1 MKKIISVMIC
11 FVLMLSG
18 YGCAKDEKE
27 PMGTKSEPT
36 VSTTEQT
43 IGETYANDAWT
54 GAATAI
60 PEDFGMENSL
70 DDPEFA
76 EVFDNTHTAPLDKLV
91 AFCLIADGLSEGAT
105 DELYRRFINEPN
117 TVLTFLELLGDETYP
132 LTGLGEVSIAEWT
145 CKNIALAAAAWHGDT
160 TEFAD
165 TTAQYQ
171 GIYPDG
177 RISQLL
183 DIMEQEHA
191 AAVVGNPS

>member
-1 MKKIISVMIC
+1 MKKIILVMVC
-11 FVLMLSG
+11 VALMLSV
-18 YGCAKDEKE
+18 YGCTTNEKQ
-27 PMGTKSEPT
+27 PIGTTSES
-36 VSTTEQT
+36 VISTTEQT

-54 GAATAI
+54 GAAIAI
-60 PEDFGMENSL
+60 PEEFGMENSL

-117 TVLTFLELLGDETYP
+117 TALTFLELLGDQTYT
-132 LTGLGEVSIAEWT
+132 LTGLGEVPIAEWT
-145 CKNIALAAAAWHGDT
+145 CENIALAAAAWHGDT
-160 TEFAD
+160 TAFTD
-165 TTAQYQ
+165 TISQYR

-183 DIMEQEHA
+183 DIMEQEYA
-191 AAVVGNPS
+191 AAVTVNPS